1 MNRGPRR
8 MRVLIADDHPIVRK
22 GLRRLLESSGIDV
35 VAEAVDAREAL
46 RLAVEARPDVA
57 VLDLFMPAGGGLEA
71 TRRILRERPGTRVVV
86 MSGVA
91 GSKEAGDALRAGATA
106 FLPKT
111 ATYPEILA
119 AVRAAH
125 EGQGRVAR
133 AQAGSPASPPA
144 LPLPPPPA
152 SDRDQALA
160 LLTRREREVL
170 QMVAQGHSSSSAAAA
185 LGVSSRTIEAHR
197 QRVMDKLNIHSVS
210 GLTRF
215 AIEHGLA

>member
-46 RLAVEARPDVA
+46 RLAVEERPDVA
-57 VLDLFMPAGGGLEA
+57 VLDLFMPA
-71 TRRILRERPGTRVVV
+71 GTRVVV

>member
-1 MNRGPRR
+1 

-46 RLAVEARPDVA
+46 RLAVEERPDVA

-86 MSGVA
+86 VSGVG
-91 GSKEAGDALRAGATA
+91 GSKEAGDAIHAGAMA

-133 AQAGSPASPPA
+133 AQAGAPASPPA
-144 LPLPPPPA
+144 PPLPPPPA